1 MKVFISHKKEDE
13 IKAVEVLSTL
23 KAEKIDAYLDLL
35 DDYVSN
41 DGEKLTKHIRQKL
54 RECTHAIVIISTKT
68 KESWWV
74 PFEIGMATEKD
85 MPIVNYLVDFEYLPK
100 YLEYWPQL
108 KSLQDVSKYVKA
120 GEEISQEILLEKSKQ
135 SGYYQKVKD
144 GVSETE
150 RFYKKLKDY
159 LSH

>member
-1 MKVFISHKKEDE
+1 MKLEW
-13 IKAVEVLSTL
+13 
-23 KAEKIDAYLDLL
+23 
-35 DDYVSN
+35 
-41 DGEKLTKHIRQKL
+41 RQK
-54 RECTHAIVIISTKT
+54 
-68 KESWWV
+68 
-74 PFEIGMATEKD
+74 KD

-150 RFYKKLKDY
+150 
-159 LSH
+159 